1 MSVRGGLLPHT
12 GNEGRSTGY
21 LKCLYTNAQ
30 SLGNKQGELEVLVMS
45 KNYDVIGITETWWDN
60 SHDWSTVMDGYKLFR
75 KDRQGRKGGGVALY
89 VREQYDC
96 SELRYETVEKPECL
110 WIKFRSVCN
119 KSDVVVGVCYR
130 PPDQGDEV
138 DEAFFRKL
146 TEATRSHA
154 LILMGDFNFPD
165 ICWESNTAVHRQS
178 RKFLESVGDNFL
190 AQVLE
195 EPTGGDAFLDLLLT
209 NRVELVGEA
218 KMDGNLGGIDHELVE
233 FRILTQGRK
242 VSSRIRTQDF
252 RKADFDSLRERMARI
267 PWGTNLKGKGVQE
280 SWLYFKESLLRL
292 QGQTIPMSRKNSK
305 YGRRPAWLN
314 GEILADLK
322 HKKEAYKKW
331 KVGHM
336 TREEYKNIAR
346 ACRNDIRRAK
356 SHLELQLARD
366 VKSNKKGF
374 FRYVGNKKKA
384 KESVGPLLNEG
395 GNLVTEDVE
404 KANVL
409 NAFFASVFTN
419 KVSSQTAALG
429 ITKWGRDGQPSVE
442 IEVVRDYLEKLDVH
456 KSMGPEEL
464 HPRVLKELAAVIA
477 EPLAIIFENSWRTGE
492 VPDDW
497 KKANVVPIFKKGK
510 KEDPG
515 NYRPVSLTSVPG
527 KIMEQVLKESILKHL
542 HERKVI
548 RNSQHGFTKGR
559 SCLTNLIAF
568 YDEITGSVDEGKA
581 VDVLFLDFSKAF
593 DTVSHSILV
602 SKLRKYGLD
611 ECTIRWVESWLDCRA
626 RRVVINGSMSS
637 WQPVSSGVPQ
647 GSVLGPVLFNIF
659 INDLEDGV
667 DCTLSKFADDTKLGG
682 VVDMLEGRDR
692 IQKDLDKLEDWAKR
706 NLMRFNKDKCRV
718 LHLGWKNPMHR
729 YRLGTEWLGSSSAEK
744 DLGVTVDEKLDM
756 SQQCAL
762 VAKKANGILG
772 CISRGIASRSRDVI
786 VPLYSTLVRP
796 HLEYC
801 VQFWAPHYKK
811 DVDKLERVQRR
822 ATKIIRGLEH
832 MTYEERLREVGLFS
846 LQKRRM
852 RGDLIAAFNYLKGG
866 SKEDGSRLFSM
877 VADDRT
883 RSNGLKLQWGRFR
896 LDIRKNFFTKRVVKH
911 WNALPREVEVEV
923 ESPSLEVFKVR
934 LDKALAGMI

>member
-1 MSVRGGLLPHT
+1 
-12 GNEGRSTGY
+12 
-21 LKCLYTNAQ
+21 
-30 SLGNKQGELEVLVMS
+30 
-45 KNYDVIGITETWWDN
+45 
-60 SHDWSTVMDGYKLFR
+60 
-75 KDRQGRKGGGVALY
+75 
-89 VREQYDC
+89 
-96 SELRYETVEKPECL
+96 
-110 WIKFRSVCN
+110 
-119 KSDVVVGVCYR
+119 
-130 PPDQGDEV
+130 
-138 DEAFFRKL
+138 
-146 TEATRSHA
+146 
-154 LILMGDFNFPD
+154 MG
-165 ICWESNTAVHRQS
+165 
-178 RKFLESVGDNFL
+178 
-190 AQVLE
+190 
-195 EPTGGDAFLDLLLT
+195 
-209 NRVELVGEA
+209 
-218 KMDGNLGGIDHELVE
+218 
-233 FRILTQGRK
+233 
-242 VSSRIRTQDF
+242 
-252 RKADFDSLRERMARI
+252 RI
-267 PWGTNLKGKGVQE
+267 PWGTNMKGKGVQE

-292 QGQTIPMSRKNSK
+292 QGQNIPMCRKNSK

-336 TREEYKNIAR
+336 TREEYKNIAW
-346 ACRNDIRRAK
+346 ACRNEIRRAK

-366 VKSNKKGF
+366 VQSNKKGF

-384 KESVGPLLNEG
+384 KESVGPLMNEG

-419 KVSSQTAALG
+419 KVSSQTAVLG
-429 ITKWGRDGQPSVE
+429 ITTWGIDGQPSAE
-442 IEVVRDYLEKLDVH
+442 KEVVRDYLEKLDMH
-456 KSMGPEEL
+456 KSMGPDEL

-477 EPLAIIFENSWRTGE
+477 EPLAIIFENSWQTGE

-548 RNSQHGFTKGR
+548 RNSQHGFTKGS

-581 VDVLFLDFSKAF
+581 VDVLYLDFSKAF

-611 ECTIRWVESWLDCRA
+611 ECTIRWVESWLDCRDQ
-626 RRVVINGSMSS
+626 RVVINGSMSS

-647 GSVLGPVLFNIF
+647 GSVLEPVLFNIF

-667 DCTLSKFADDTKLGG
+667 DCTLSKFADDTELGG
-682 VVDMLEGRDR
+682 VVDRLEDRDR
-692 IQKDLDKLEDWAKR
+692 IQRDLDKLEDWAKR

-718 LHLGWKNPMHR
+718 LHLGRKNPMHS
-729 YRLGTEWLGSSSAEK
+729 YRLGTEWLGSSSVEK
-744 DLGVTVDEKLDM
+744 NLGVTVDEKLDM

-762 VAKKANGILG
+762 VAKKADGILG
-772 CISRGIASRSRDVI
+772 CISRIIASRSRDVI

-822 ATKIIRGLEH
+822 ATKMIRGLEH
-832 MTYEERLREVGLFS
+832 MTYEERLRELGLFS

-852 RGDLIAAFNYLKGG
+852 RGDLIAAFTYLRG
-866 SKEDGSRLFSM
+866 SSREDGSRLFSL
-877 VADDRT
+877 VEEDRT

-896 LDIRKNFFTKRVVKH
+896 LDIRKNFFTRRVVKH
-911 WNALPREVEVEV
+911 WNALPREVV